1 MNAIFDVTQTEQDTY
16 LSVIRDFLV
25 YVQFVGEEEADEKAK
40 EYLAN
45 LLQGLDFDGNNV
57 PVNQA
62 RYFDTLLS
70 KQTGGHYKPT
80 TAVKTKHPR
89 LAKAK
94 KMVKSKASKTDQVYL
109 ALVPVDEEQV
119 ERIMENLL
127 TEYPFLTRDDLR
139 EDVQNY
145 SRLKVVINNLTN
157 NADVDKETS
166 VTLKNLMDAQIRLGN
181 YLGID
186 EGRRAKQKELL
197 DRQSIA
203 ALSIEFQETIAE
215 FPELLHRFKYE
226 EIRIL
231 LERYDRNEL
240 ERQLFESA
248 AYANMSISD
257 AREFVARHE
266 LKYEQG
272 PTNK

>member
-1 MNAIFDVTQTEQDTY
+1 M
-16 LSVIRDFLV
+16 V
-25 YVQFVGEEEADEKAK
+25 YVQFVDEVEAEEKAK
-40 EYLAN
+40 ELLAN
-45 LLQGLDFDGNNV
+45 LLGGLDFDGNNV

-80 TAVKTKHPR
+80 KAVKTKHPR

-94 KMVKSKASKTDQVYL
+94 NTTKKASKVSPLDSVSI
-109 ALVPVDEEQV
+109 PVDEEQV
-119 ERIMENLL
+119 QRIMENLL

-145 SRLKVVINNLTN
+145 CRLKVVINNLTSS
-157 NADVDKETS
+157 ADVDKETS

-203 ALSIEFQETIAE
+203 ALSVEFQETIKE

-226 EIRIL
+226 EMRIL

-240 ERQLFESA
+240 ERQLFESS
-248 AYANMSISD
+248 AYANMTISE

-272 PTNK
+272 PINK